1 MNGHFRMTRVID
13 DPLSE
18 EDFGGKLETLM
29 VCFLLQV
36 SLGIVLAVER
46 KASVTSRNSP
56 IT

>member
-1 MNGHFRMTRVID
+1 MVRV
-13 DPLSE
+13 LLNYVLFGQ
-18 EDFGGKLETLM
+18 DFGGQLETFL